1 MIGFKLFL
9 ENKNLEVIKELYYK
23 GMLGMQELYEVP
35 EFANYIDSLSDSELE
50 KDVETLWDKFVSLVK
65 KGKIK
70 IKSKIEDFIKKY
82 KVTTEDLV
90 TFGNVAYPKFNQ
102 VVILA
107 GGGGSGKGFVQSNLL
122 GIEGKVFDVDA
133 IKVLSL
139 GLDEIKNEVADKY
152 GINKNLPL
160 DKFRKEAL
168 KNPDVVSYLHF
179 RLGDGNK
186 DMGIKGMNME
196 QSIKYTLYKTILSA
210 NADRKPNLIFDST
223 TKRLEKV
230 YEIAEYCIAL
240 GYNPE
245 DIHLVW
251 ILNDVNT
258 AMKQNLSRSRQVPTD
273 TLFETHVGAAGTMI
287 DIIKNSEKVEGIID
301 GDIWIV
307 FNKAKIDVELES
319 EKLAE
324 LDALYERFRK
334 MINEKQNIKSN
345 MNFSGKLKI
354 NPTGNISMAVQ
365 FDNICYIKDYND
377 NYISSQVYKEQTC
390 KSGFNGKY
398 IKPTETDTHKGIVY
412 LDPTNLANECNE
424 NNYDST
430 PETKTGC
437 MKFYIFDENEDGTVD
452 MILDH
457 NTSLGISWTL
467 YKDNGNLTA
476 YYGPREGLY
485 QLYEDTNNWDA
496 IADLTESSNYVPSS
510 MHLNHAPYEIQYTS
524 HLTNTFEQVAGAHK
538 ARFISAEEIAWLFD
552 NLYNCLVN
560 GCNEES
566 NISTGNYEYWTGSSS
581 AYNSKYAWVVDN
593 YGDFKTDMVRSTS
606 GGIRPV
612 ITVSKSVLGI
622 N

>member
-1 MIGFKLFL
+1 MLGFKLFL

-50 KDVETLWDKFVSLVK
+50 KDVESIWDKFVSLVK

-82 KVTTEDLV
+82 NVATEDLV

-139 GLDEIKNEVADKY
+139 GLDEIKKEVSDKY
-152 GINKNLPL
+152 GININQPL

-334 MINEKQNIKSN
+334 MINEKQNISELNEDEMKQYKLIIKQIKIHEIRDELEQYGSFMPKSGN
-345 MNFSGKLKI
+345 VVSKYIVNSLSLKI
-354 NPTGNISMAVQ
+354 KSKGKPMMSI
-365 FDNICYIKDYND
+365 
-377 NYISSQVYKEQTC
+377 EQIAEYYSN
-390 KSGFNGKY
+390 KIGFK
-398 IKPTETDTHKGIVY
+398 K
-412 LDPTNLANECNE
+412 
-424 NNYDST
+424 
-430 PETKTGC
+430 
-437 MKFYIFDENEDGTVD
+437 
-452 MILDH
+452 
-457 NTSLGISWTL
+457 
-467 YKDNGNLTA
+467 
-476 YYGPREGLY
+476 
-485 QLYEDTNNWDA
+485 
-496 IADLTESSNYVPSS
+496 
-510 MHLNHAPYEIQYTS
+510 
-524 HLTNTFEQVAGAHK
+524 
-538 ARFISAEEIAWLFD
+538 
-552 NLYNCLVN
+552 LVN
-560 GCNEES
+560 NVS
-566 NISTGNYEYWTGSSS
+566 NIVDKINSYIPQLKEYDLPGL
-581 AYNSKYAWVVDN
+581 KFKPK
-593 YGDFKTDMVRSTS
+593 DFKEVRF
-606 GGIRPV
+606 
-612 ITVSKSVLGI
+612 
-622 N
+622 